1 MGLGKVGA
9 AAGRDRQRDEAYE
22 TRVHGEGKE
31 KRRAR
36 SSGCNFGGGGGF
48 PGRPGSRKEFMKGK
62 SFPPTDRARLAARC
76 AVEVPLMLR
85 YFTGKLFKSNILP
98 AVIKYKLHRAS
109 WAGRG
114 EGRGGG
120 ERCAAA
126 KV

>member
-1 MGLGKVGA
+1 VA
-9 AAGRDRQRDEAYE
+9 A
-22 TRVHGEGKE
+22 T
-31 KRRAR
+31 
-36 SSGCNFGGGGGF
+36 SGGGEF

-114 EGRGGG
+114 EGRGGRG
-120 ERCAAA
+120 EMRRGQSIVHRRGCGTPDAP
-126 KV
+126 